1 VSIDAVKGAFD
12 AMIAGKLNASIECNP
27 LLGPQL
33 MAAVKD
39 VVAGNAIPRRIVI
52 EESVFTQANAREALP
67 SRLY

>member
-1 VSIDAVKGAFD
+1 
-12 AMIAGKLNASIECNP
+12 
-27 LLGPQL
+27 

-39 VVAGNAIPRRIVI
+39 VVAGKTIPRRIVI